1 MKTVIQFECLIGIVR
16 SQTQKCIGAG
26 TFLFGNQAVPLIFT
40 DCSLLIFKITKPTD
54 KKKSISLVK
63 HEEPKKDGYCETML
77 KTYDLFIEL

>member
-63 HEEPKKDGYCETML
+63 HEEPKPLRIQKMAIARLC
-77 KTYDLFIEL
+77 